1 MKYNYVVVDSEGYS
15 DPFLATS
22 LGQAKAVVKE
32 MLAEH
37 SANAYSEAEPLHIYL
52 LTPYGVATLKS
63 TVTIKRV

>member
-32 MLAEH
+32 MLAED
-37 SANAYSEAEPLHIYL
+37 SQAESMHIYS